1 MIKILSIGQL
11 PKEVGGSYTSGIA
24 RVVYELSKQKCFG
37 VKTYLYA
44 TNISENKAYGLTYPN
59 QYIGYVIKP
68 LEMFFEMLRH
78 PSRTIRQCFF
88 YKYKSYENPIRF
100 EFLRYNIKRAI
111 DIVQPD
117 IIHMHSGGIDALYFA
132 NETKIPVL
140 LTLHGMMWD
149 GDEQDFKTKN
159 RYLNNLPL
167 VDYYTGLNKEVKRK
181 MARFDLPEDKI
192 TLIPN
197 GIDSSKFYF
206 SPEKRL
212 EFRKKYD
219 VEDDCIVFIT
229 VGLVIDRKGQ
239 FDTLKILESLGIKY
253 QYWIMGKGPDYDPI
267 QQYVSEKHLETKVR
281 LFGYISDKDLY
292 QYHSAA
298 DVYAHASTME
308 GQSLAEIE
316 AFSTGLRVL
325 VRKEIAG
332 TVIGDAYQDYLN
344 YFILDYDNV
353 IADRL
358 KKWLMQGNV
367 NRCSK
372 LKYDWSVIQKQ
383 YVELYHEILNNKIT
397 EPTLTRGSIK

>member
-11 PKEVGGSYTSGIA
+11 PKEVGGTYTSGIA
-24 RVVYELSKQKCFG
+24 RVAYELSKQSVDG
-37 VKTYLYA
+37 VETYMYA
-44 TNISENKAYGLTYPN
+44 TNISSKNAVKISRYTN

-68 LEMFFEMLRH
+68 FSILLEILRH
-78 PSRTIRQCFF
+78 PKRTIKQWLF
-88 YKYKSYENPIRF
+88 YKNKSYENPIRF

-111 DIVQPD
+111 EITKPD
-117 IIHMHSGGIDALYFA
+117 LIHMHSGGIDALYFA

-167 VDYYTGLNKEVKRK
+167 VDYYTGLNEEVRRK
-181 MARFDLPEDKI
+181 MDRFELPDEKI

-206 SPEKRL
+206 SQEKRH
-212 EFRKKYD
+212 EFRNKYGVD
-219 VEDDCIVFIT
+219 EDCLVFIT
-229 VGLVIDRKGQ
+229 VGFVIDRKGQ
-239 FDTLKILESLGIKY
+239 YDTLKILESLGIKY
-253 QYWIMGKGPDYDPI
+253 QYWIMGKGPDCETI
-267 QQYVSEKHLETKVR
+267 QQYISDNHLEEKVR
-281 LFGYISDKDLY
+281 LFGYINDKDLY
-292 QYHSAA
+292 QFHSAA
-298 DVYAHASTME
+298 DIYAHASTME

-332 TVIGDAYQDYLN
+332 TVVGDAYKDHIN

-353 IADRL
+353 SSDSL
-358 KKWLMQGNV
+358 KLWLMQGNK
-367 NRCSK
+367 NRSSK
-372 LKYDWSVIQKQ
+372 QKYDWSVIQKQ
-383 YVELYHEILNNKIT
+383 YVDLYHKILDK
-397 EPTLTRGSIK
+397 

>member
-1 MIKILSIGQL
+1 MKKSKIKVLSIAQL
-11 PKEVGGSYTSGIA
+11 PTEVGGTYTSGIA
-24 RVVYELSKQKCFG
+24 RVAYELSKQSVDG
-37 VKTYLYA
+37 VETYMYA
-44 TNISENKAYGLTYPN
+44 TNISSKNAVKISRYTN

-68 LEMFFEMLRH
+68 FSILLEILRH
-78 PSRTIRQCFF
+78 PKRTIKQWLF
-88 YKYKSYENPIRF
+88 YKNKSYENPIRF

-111 DIVQPD
+111 EITKPD
-117 IIHMHSGGIDALYFA
+117 LIHMHSGGIDALYFA
-132 NETKIPVL
+132 NETKIPVI

-219 VEDDCIVFIT
+219 VEEDCIVFIT

-239 FDTLKILESLGIKY
+239 YDTLKILESLGIRY
-253 QYWIMGKGPDYDPI
+253 QYWIMGKGPDCESI
-267 QQYVSEKHLETKVR
+267 QQYISVNHLEKKVR

-298 DVYAHASTME
+298 DIYAHASTME

-316 AFSTGLRVL
+316 AFLTGLRVL

-332 TVIGDAYQDYLN
+332 TVVGDAYKDHFN

-353 IADRL
+353 SSDSL
-358 KKWLMQGNV
+358 KLWLIQCNK
-367 NRCSK
+367 NRSSK
-372 LKYDWSVIQKQ
+372 QKYDWSVIQKQ
-383 YVELYHEILNNKIT
+383 YVDLYHKILDK
-397 EPTLTRGSIK
+397 

>member
-1 MIKILSIGQL
+1 MIKILSIAQL
-11 PKEVGGSYTSGIA
+11 PTEVGGTYTSGIA
-24 RVVYELSKQKCFG
+24 RVAYELSKQSVDG
-37 VKTYLYA
+37 VETYMYA
-44 TNISENKAYGLTYPN
+44 TNISSKNAVKLSRYTN

-68 LEMFFEMLRH
+68 FSILLEILRH
-78 PSRTIRQCFF
+78 PKRTIKQWLF
-88 YKYKSYENPIRF
+88 YKNKSYENPIRF

-111 DIVQPD
+111 EITKPD
-117 IIHMHSGGIDALYFA
+117 LIHMHSGGIDALYFA
-132 NETKIPVL
+132 NETKIPVI

-219 VEDDCIVFIT
+219 VEDDCLVFIT
-229 VGLVIDRKGQ
+229 VGYVVDRKGQ
-239 FDTLKILESLGIKY
+239 YDTLKILESLGIKY
-253 QYWIMGKGPDYDPI
+253 QYWIMGKGPDCESI
-267 QQYVSEKHLETKVR
+267 QQYISVNHLEKKVR
-281 LFGYISDKDLY
+281 LFGYICDKDLY

-298 DVYAHASTME
+298 DIYAHASTME

-332 TVIGDAYQDYLN
+332 TVVGDAYKDHFN

-353 IADRL
+353 SSDSL
-358 KKWLMQGNV
+358 KLWLMQCNK
-367 NRCSK
+367 NRSSK
-372 LKYDWSVIQKQ
+372 QKYDWSVIQKQ
-383 YVELYHEILNNKIT
+383 YVDLYHKILDK
-397 EPTLTRGSIK
+397 

>member
-1 MIKILSIGQL
+1 MIKILSIAQL
-11 PKEVGGSYTSGIA
+11 PTEVGGTYTSGIA
-24 RVVYELSKQKCFG
+24 RVAYELSKQSVDG
-37 VKTYLYA
+37 VETYMYA
-44 TNISENKAYGLTYPN
+44 TNISSKNAVKLSRYTN

-68 LEMFFEMLRH
+68 FSILLEILRH
-78 PSRTIRQCFF
+78 PKRTIKQWLF
-88 YKYKSYENPIRF
+88 YKNKSYENPIRF

-111 DIVQPD
+111 EITKPD
-117 IIHMHSGGIDALYFA
+117 LIHMHSGGIDALYFA
-132 NETKIPVL
+132 NETKIPVI

-253 QYWIMGKGPDYDPI
+253 QYWIMGKGPDYDSI
-267 QQYVSEKHLETKVR
+267 QQYVSEKHLETKIR
-281 LFGYISDKDLY
+281 LFGYVSDKDLY

-316 AFSTGLRVL
+316 AFSTGLKVL
-325 VRKEIAG
+325 VRREIAG
-332 TVIGDAYQDYLN
+332 TVVGDAYQDSLN
-344 YFILDYDNV
+344 YFIIDYDNV
-353 IADRL
+353 PSDSL
-358 KKWLMQGNV
+358 KLWLMQSDK

-372 LKYDWSVIQKQ
+372 QKYDWSVIQKQ
-383 YVELYHEILNNKIT
+383 YVDLYYKILDK
-397 EPTLTRGSIK
+397 

>member
-11 PKEVGGSYTSGIA
+11 PKEVGGTYTSGIA
-24 RVVYELSKQKCFG
+24 RVAYELSKQFVDG
-37 VKTYLYA
+37 VETYMYA
-44 TNISENKAYGLTYPN
+44 TNISSKNAVKISRYTN

-68 LEMFFEMLRH
+68 FSILLEILRH
-78 PSRTIRQCFF
+78 PKRTIKQWLF
-88 YKYKSYENPIRF
+88 YKNKSYENPIRF

-111 DIVQPD
+111 EITKPD
-117 IIHMHSGGIDALYFA
+117 LIHMHSGGIDALYFA
-132 NETKIPVL
+132 NETKIPVI

-253 QYWIMGKGPDYDPI
+253 QYWIMGKGPDYDSI

-332 TVIGDAYQDYLN
+332 TVIGDA
-344 YFILDYDNV
+344 
-353 IADRL
+353 
-358 KKWLMQGNV
+358 
-367 NRCSK
+367 
-372 LKYDWSVIQKQ
+372 
-383 YVELYHEILNNKIT
+383 
-397 EPTLTRGSIK
+397 

>member
-1 MIKILSIGQL
+1 MKKSKIKVLSIAQL
-11 PKEVGGSYTSGIA
+11 PTEVGGTYTSGIA
-24 RVVYELSKQKCFG
+24 RVAYELSKQFVDG
-37 VKTYLYA
+37 VETYMYA
-44 TNISENKAYGLTYPN
+44 TNISSKNAVKISRYTN

-68 LEMFFEMLRH
+68 FSILLEILRH
-78 PSRTIRQCFF
+78 PKRTIKQWLF
-88 YKYKSYENPIRF
+88 YKNKSYENPIRF

-111 DIVQPD
+111 EITKPD
-117 IIHMHSGGIDALYFA
+117 LIHMHSGGIDALYFA
-132 NETKIPVL
+132 NETKIPVI

-253 QYWIMGKGPDYDPI
+253 QYWIMGKGPDYEPI

-383 YVELYHEILNNKIT
+383 YVELYHKILNNNIT
-397 EPTLTRGSIK
+397 C